1 MAGSEGYGMVVSASD
16 MMKALPGKDVFSSLY
31 GDVSLQTQ
39 RAENQALYDYSKELN
54 SAYATSL
61 YQQQDIMS
69 SNLGQG
75 YKQQYMADTES
86 ALQQAYDTYLKKYQ
100 KSLSGIEEDSAKAV
114 SDIYAAEYQRG
125 QTGASLLSGKTSIY
139 NFLSEMFNKSDT
151 RFDQKFYENMIDKS
165 TGKLKSWNDIAS
177 AIVDPMTGT
186 LTDKGSNWLKTILFD
201 QSLGDTSE
209 SYWSWLANQDPEL
222 YKQLTQGIDPYSGMS
237 SMLTYLEPLGITD
250 VTPTST
256 WDIPEDTEKGIAG
269 IRSIK
274 SELMKSVDEG
284 GYGVTK
290 SDYNKGIS
298 NNSAKVTSFV
308 GSKGK
313 HFRDQGTGKGE
324 QDKYVQTIIDM
335 AKSGKLKNG
344 DVVNMDYG
352 KQQSGNGNYV
362 YYDGVWYKTDK
373 KADINSENYLEKFA
387 MIQEIVNKAKADEIA
402 RISYW
407 GY

>member
-31 GDVSLQTQ
+31 GDVNLQTQ
-39 RAENQALYDYSKELN
+39 RAENQALYDYSKELS

-114 SDIYAAEYQRG
+114 SDIYAAEHQRG

-139 NFLSEMFNKSDT
+139 NFLSEMFNKSDN

-177 AIVDPMTGT
+177 GIVDPMTGI

-237 SMLTYLEPLGITD
+237 SMLTYLEPLGIMHL
-250 VTPTST
+250 
-256 WDIPEDTEKGIAG
+256 A
-269 IRSIK
+269 
-274 SELMKSVDEG
+274 M
-284 GYGVTK
+284 
-290 SDYNKGIS
+290 
-298 NNSAKVTSFV
+298 
-308 GSKGK
+308 
-313 HFRDQGTGKGE
+313 
-324 QDKYVQTIIDM
+324 
-335 AKSGKLKNG
+335 
-344 DVVNMDYG
+344 
-352 KQQSGNGNYV
+352 QS
-362 YYDGVWYKTDK
+362 
-373 KADINSENYLEKFA
+373 S
-387 MIQEIVNKAKADEIA
+387 
-402 RISYW
+402 
-407 GY
+407 